1 MDAST
6 RTNADEI
13 IFPTDDRVSSAPTSA
28 SASAC
33 HSTFCENVTN
43 YPTQMVNA
51 AIARNAS
58 LRFLES
64 VDELLSDPVN
74 NLIIKCVRV
83 RVKSV
88 KREDRETDIISIFD
102 IWGMRKKLRN
112 ISPIRSRDEPV
123 LRTIYCTCLDSNCF
137 RVSPTSR
144 FESIMKLY
152 LVLIF

>member
-88 KREDRETDIISIFD
+88 KSVKREDRETDIISIFD
-102 IWGMRKKLRN
+102 I
-112 ISPIRSRDEPV
+112 
-123 LRTIYCTCLDSNCF
+123 
-137 RVSPTSR
+137 
-144 FESIMKLY
+144 
-152 LVLIF
+152 